1 MRTEPKSNKRSTKV
15 SEEFGE
21 PSGKK
26 TRRTEEAD
34 ESILID
40 EGIL

>member
-21 PSGKK
+21 PSGK